1 MAYILIAEDEAPLNR
16 LLEQNLQLVGHR
28 TRSVFDG
35 AAALE
40 LAQKEP
46 FDLILTDIMMP
57 GLSGLEVKA
66 RLPQDLPVIFVT
78 AKTATLDQLQGLRLG
93 ADDYIT
99 KPFDILV
106 LLARVEA
113 VLRRTR
119 KNTARMT
126 FGVCT
131 IDTVARCVTVEG
143 SPVELTPQEYSLLE
157 VLALNRNLAL
167 SREKLLELAW
177 SYDFEGG
184 TRTVDMHIQRL
195 RKKLKL
201 EDHIHTVYKYG
212 YRLEADPI
220 GGEMP

>member
-35 AAALE
+35 AAALA
-40 LAQKEP
+40 LAQQES
-46 FDLILTDIMMP
+46 FDLVLMDIMMP

-66 RLPQDLPVIFVT
+66 WLPQELPVIFVT

-119 KNTARMT
+119 KNTTQMT
-126 FGVCT
+126 FGACT
-131 IDTVARCVTVEG
+131 IDTIARSVQVDG
-143 SPVELTPQEYSLLE
+143 VPVELTPQEYSLLE

-195 RKKLKL
+195 RKKLRL
-201 EDHIHTVYKYG
+201 EDHIRTVYKYG

-220 GGEMP
+220 GGEAP